1 MTQDNFTAYLFD
13 SIADEYDMDIPGFSE
28 NPICNKSPSALRNLF
43 TGVSTLAPKDASWLL
58 CHLNKEKFITIMKQ
72 LPLDTMVLIAQE
84 LQQRGHALIP
94 VYKVEEYMAD
104 LFVKYIRA
112 RLIEDRSSSGWS
124 DNSDFRPGIFI
135 NPRSD

>member
-94 VYKVEEYMAD
+94 VYIPVYKVEEYMAD

-112 RLIEDRSSSGWS
+112 TFD
-124 DNSDFRPGIFI
+124 
-135 NPRSD
+135 

>member
-1 MTQDNFTAYLFD
+1 MPKLCTFIQFCYIYMGNGMTQDNFTAYLFD
-13 SIADEYDMDIPGFSE
+13 SIADEYDMDIPGISE

-112 RLIEDRSSSGWS
+112 TFD
-124 DNSDFRPGIFI
+124 
-135 NPRSD
+135 

>member
-1 MTQDNFTAYLFD
+1 MYMGNGRTQDDFTAYLFCA
-13 SIADEYDMDIPGFSE
+13 IAEEIQIAIPGLIE
-28 NPICNKSPSALRNLF
+28 NPVCNKSPSALRALYSG
-43 TGVSTLAPKDASWLL
+43 TSTLTHKDASWLL
-58 CHLNKEKFITIMKQ
+58 CHLDKEKFITIMKQ

-112 RLIEDRSSSGWS
+112 TFD
-124 DNSDFRPGIFI
+124 
-135 NPRSD
+135 